1 VNGSADNVKSR
12 NWVLPFI
19 ATLVAMFTMQ
29 MSNLGFSPLLPSMQA
44 DLGMSFT
51 QLGLFTGIYGILA
64 LATSVPAGFAAK
76 QFGEKKVLVLG
87 LIGLA
92 IGSVLLGQAQSFGSA
107 ITFRGLSI
115 FGYRFSFVCVLI
127 AIALTAPAAMR
138 GRAMGILGAT
148 SAMASVVG
156 SPLGGELVDSF
167 GWRSAIL
174 GYAGMA
180 LFGAMVFGLFY
191 RPAVAPATVQDAD
204 DEQPGL
210 GKRSPY
216 ASPVLWLLTLVVGLG
231 GFGQFTITHFIPSV
245 AEGVY
250 GLDAGAAGLII
261 SVGYICAIIMNLII
275 GVLADRF
282 HKLAVLGVMFVLMIV
297 ASGSMTI
304 ENETAFRIASAAVIS
319 VGFSAT
325 NQLYG
330 LAGVLMPRREAAH
343 AMGMVSLG
351 AGLFG
356 YFGPQLLGIL
366 RDVTGAFNAGFYL
379 VMFSD
384 MVALALFGLL
394 YRLTRSWKWK

>member
-1 VNGSADNVKSR
+1 VNAVVNPVKSPS
-12 NWVLPFI
+12 WVLPFV
-19 ATLVAMFTMQ
+19 ATLAAMFTMQ
-29 MSNLGFSPLLPSMQA
+29 LSNLGFAPLLPSMQQ
-44 DLGMSFT
+44 DIGMTFT
-51 QLGLFTGIYGILA
+51 QLGLFTGLYGIIA
-64 LATSVPAGFAAK
+64 LLSSVPAGFAAR
-76 QFGEKKVLVLG
+76 QFGEKRVLVVG

-92 IGSVLLGQAQSFGSA
+92 AGSVLLGQAQGFGSA
-107 ITFRGLSI
+107 IAFRGLSI
-115 FGYRFSFVCVLI
+115 FGYRFAFVCVLI
-127 AIALTAPAAMR
+127 AVALTSPPSMR
-138 GRAMGILGAT
+138 GRSMGILGAT

-156 SPLGGELVDSF
+156 SPLGGELVDGF

-180 LFGAMVFGLFY
+180 LVGAMVFGLFY
-191 RPAVAPATVQDAD
+191 RPAHVASAAQPEL

-210 GKRSPY
+210 GKRSPF
-216 ASPVLWLLTLVVGLG
+216 ASPVLWLLTVVVGLG

-250 GLDAGAAGLII
+250 GLDAGDAGLII
-261 SVGYICAIIMNLII
+261 SVGYVCAIAMNLLI
-275 GVLADRF
+275 GTLADRF
-282 HKLAVLGVMFVLMIV
+282 NKLAVLGVMFALMII

-304 ENETAFRIASAAVIS
+304 QNETAFRIASAAVIS

-330 LAGVLMPRREAAH
+330 LAGALMPRREAAS

-351 AGLFG
+351 AGVFG
-356 YFGPQLLGIL
+356 YFGPQLLGFL
-366 RDVTGAFNAGFYL
+366 RDATGDFNAGFYM
-379 VMFSD
+379 VMCSD

>member
-1 VNGSADNVKSR
+1 MNADAQVNSR
-12 NWVLPFI
+12 PWLVPFI
-19 ATLVAMFTMQ
+19 ATLVAMFAMQ
-29 MSNLGFSPLLPSMQA
+29 MSNLGFSPLLPSMQSS
-44 DLGMSFT
+44 LGMTFT
-51 QLGLFTGIYGILA
+51 QLGLFTGIYGVIA
-64 LATSVPAGFAAK
+64 LLSSVPAGFAAR
-76 QFGEKKVLVLG
+76 QFGEKKVLVIG
-87 LIGLA
+87 LTGLA
-92 IGSVLLGQAQSFGSA
+92 IGSVLLGQAESFESA
-107 ITFRGLSI
+107 ISFRGLSI
-115 FGYRFSFVCVLI
+115 FGYRFAFVCVLI
-127 AIALTAPAAMR
+127 AVALTSPPEMR
-138 GRAMGILGAT
+138 GRAMGFLGAT
-148 SAMASVVG
+148 SAMASVIG
-156 SPLGGELVDSF
+156 SPVGGELVDGF

-174 GYAGMA
+174 GYAGVA
-180 LFGAMVFGLFY
+180 LLGALVFGLFY
-191 RPAVAPATVQDAD
+191 RPTVPATAVNPAD

-210 GKRSPY
+210 GKRSPF
-216 ASPVLWLLTLVVGLG
+216 ASPVLWLLALVVGLG

-261 SVGYICAIIMNLII
+261 SVGYMCAIVMNLIV

-304 ENETAFRIASAAVIS
+304 QNELAFRISSAAVIS

-330 LAGVLMPRREAAH
+330 LAGALMPRREAAA
-343 AMGMVSLG
+343 AMGIVSLG

-356 YFGPQLLGIL
+356 LLGPLVLGIL
-366 RDVTGAFNAGFYL
+366 RDVTGGFNAGFYM

-384 MVALALFGLL
+384 MVALGLFALL